1 MTGVLAAG
9 EGGRQTQEREAS
21 MLNCCRCSSLL
32 SLPSVYTLCVPPT
45 CKIGL
50 AFAFLDLP
58 TILEAAHC
66 RARRAGPDRRTVGRS
81 TA

>member
-1 MTGVLAAG
+1 
-9 EGGRQTQEREAS
+9 

-66 RARRAGPDRRTVGRS
+66 RAGELDLTGEQSVDPQHEPPSARVFRCP
-81 TA
+81 